1 MTDQIKDQISAF
13 IDNELSAEESALL
26 VRRFERDAESRARA
40 MRYTLIGASLRG
52 ELLEPHPSVLRQRV
66 AAALSGA
73 APVAP
78 KARERVVGGRFAKPL
93 LSVGIAATV
102 AVVAI
107 GALRTLNET
116 APTPDAARGVAT
128 SAPAVEA
135 SSLQAR
141 DAIVAP
147 SYVVPR
153 SSDGDQSQTVAPIRL
168 TNYLMHHGEFAS
180 GLTRTSVNSNVVG
193 AVMEPVVTDA
203 AVTKPVVAGQEGL
216 GR

>member
-1 MTDQIKDQISAF
+1 MTDRIKDQISAF
-13 IDNELSAEESALL
+13 IDNELSADESALL

-52 ELLEPHPSVLRQRV
+52 ELLEPHPSILRQRV

-73 APVAP
+73 PPVIP
-78 KARERVVGGRFAKPL
+78 KARARVGERFAKPVA
-93 LSVGIAATV
+93 SVAIAASV
-102 AVVAI
+102 AIVAI
-107 GALRTLNET
+107 GALRSLNET
-116 APTPDAARGVAT
+116 APTPDAAGGVAA
-128 SAPAVEA
+128 SVRPADA

-141 DAIVAP
+141 DAAVAP

-153 SSDGDQSQTVAPIRL
+153 NSDNDSSQTVAPIRL

-193 AVMEPVVTDA
+193 AAMEPVVTDA
-203 AVTKPVVAGQEGL
+203 AVTKPVVLEQEGL

>member
-1 MTDQIKDQISAF
+1 MTEQINDQISAF
-13 IDNELSAEESALL
+13 IDNELSADESALL
-26 VRRFERDAESRARA
+26 VRRFERDAEARARA

-73 APVAP
+73 PPSLP
-78 KARERVVGGRFAKPL
+78 KPRERWTDRLARPL
-93 LSVGIAATV
+93 LGVGIAATV

-107 GALRTLNET
+107 GALRSLNEASI
-116 APTPDAARGVAT
+116 APGIMAPVSVAPLQT
-128 SAPAVEA
+128 SEVE
-135 SSLQAR
+135 
-141 DAIVAP
+141 AP

-153 SSDGDQSQTVAPIRL
+153 DAEESRVEAPIRL

-193 AVMEPVVTDA
+193 AALSPVVTDG
-203 AVTKPVVAGQEGL
+203 AVAKPNVVEQEGL
-216 GR
+216 E